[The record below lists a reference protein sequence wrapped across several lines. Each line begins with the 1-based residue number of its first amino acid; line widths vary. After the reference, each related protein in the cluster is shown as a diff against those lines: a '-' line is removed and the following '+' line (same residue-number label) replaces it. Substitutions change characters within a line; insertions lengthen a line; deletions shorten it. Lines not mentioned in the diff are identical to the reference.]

1 MKKMVLVF
9 LILLAN
15 LAFSQGSF
23 SLRLDP
29 LIVTKT
35 VSQGDKFSY
44 NIFLE
49 NADEF
54 NSVGIEAAVADVV
67 QDIEGNYNVAQAG
80 TTPYSAA
87 KWIKITPTNFTLQ
100 PAGGQ
105 VVTVEVSVPR
115 GTIGGR
121 YAAIV
126 FRIVPPSQKPDVMPD
141 AMGIAAQ
148 FQFQLPSYLELSV
161 EAGRKR
167 MEAYATEIEVQK
179 IGEIP
184 SLAEIKQTVG
194 DDANVFSVTVW
205 NKSNIH
211 VEVTGELTIK
221 TKEGRT
227 ISKIPLGAGRGVIL
241 PEAKVKI
248 RSITLKQFPAGT
260 YIAKGVVYYGG
271 HRPAMIESEFTIEE
285 DGTKISQTKASE
297 APMFYV
303 DPGNIELKT
312 LPGTFRSTTVE
323 ITNRGQ
329 QTANITTFIY
339 PLEYDVYGELVPTEE
354 RTKAPDWVEISPG
367 SFQLKPNQSRRIRI
381 TANPPKEALGGYY
394 FDVAFSSAT
403 ADVKTEFGAN
413 LLVYVGSDETIIKKI
428 LADFQLIKL
437 TENGLDID
445 LIVKNEGTIHLLPSI
460 TIGIE
465 KRIPPKEDPSGI
477 IFPAT
482 TQRLASASYTEETP
496 ILPKTERLFGVT
508 IPVKL
513 EPGEYDIV
521 ARIDFGVP
529 EPMLIKSTIKI
540 EGGEGQ

>member
-1 MKKMVLVF
+1 MLIIL

-15 LAFSQGSF
+15 LAFLQGTF
-23 SLRLDP
+23 NLRLDP
-29 LIVTKT
+29 MVVTKT

-54 NSVGIEAAVADVV
+54 NAVGIEVVVADVT
-67 QDIEGNYNVAQAG
+67 QDIDGNYNVIQAG
-80 TTPYSAA
+80 TTSYSAA
-87 KWIKITPTNFTLQ
+87 KWIKVTPANFTLQ

-105 VVTVEVSVPR
+105 IVTVDVSVPR
-115 GTIGGR
+115 GTVGGR
-121 YAAIV
+121 YAAVV
-126 FRIVPPSQKPDVMPD
+126 FRIVPPSQKPEVMSD

-148 FQFQLPSYLELSV
+148 FQFQIPSFLELSV

-167 MEAYATEIEVQK
+167 MEAYATDIEVQK

-184 SLAEIKQTVG
+184 SLAEVKQTIG

-227 ISKIPLGAGRGVIL
+227 ISKMPLGAGRGIIL
-241 PEAKVKI
+241 PETKVKI

-260 YIAKGVVYYGG
+260 YLAKGVIYYGG
-271 HRPAMIESEFTIEE
+271 HRPAVIETEFTVEE
-285 DGTKISQTKASE
+285 GGTKISQTKSNE

-303 DPGNIELKT
+303 DPGNIELKI

-329 QTANITTFIY
+329 QVANITTFIY
-339 PLEYDVYGELVPTEE
+339 PLEYDIHGELIPTEE
-354 RTKAPDWVEISPG
+354 RSKAPDWIEINPG

-381 TANPPKEALGGYY
+381 AANPPKEALGGYY
-394 FDVAFSSAT
+394 FDIAFSSAT

-413 LLVYVGSDETIIKKI
+413 LLVYVGSDETITKKI
-428 LADFQLIKL
+428 SADFQLIRL

-445 LIVKNEGTIHLLPSI
+445 LLVKNEGTIHLLPSV

-465 KRIPPKEDPSGI
+465 KRIPSREEQSGVI
-477 IFPAT
+477 LPAT
-482 TQRLASASYTEETP
+482 TQRIASASYTEETP
-496 ILPKTERLFGVT
+496 ILPKTDRLFSAT
-508 IPVKL
+508 MPIKL

-521 ARIDFGVP
+521 ARIDFGAS
-529 EPMLIKSTIKI
+529 EPLLLKGTIKI

>member
-1 MKKMVLVF
+1 MVLSLLIF
-9 LILLAN
+9 LIAN
-15 LAFSQGSF
+15 LAFSQGTF

-29 LIVTKT
+29 MVVTKN

-54 NSVGIEAAVADVV
+54 NPVGIEVLVADVV

-80 TTPYSAA
+80 TTNYSAA
-87 KWIKITPTNFTLQ
+87 KWIKVSPATFTLQ

-105 VVTVEVSVPR
+105 IITVEVTVPR
-115 GTIGGR
+115 GIVGGR

-126 FRIVPPSQKPDVMPD
+126 FRIVPPSQKPEVLPE

-148 FQFQLPSYLELSV
+148 FQFQLPSFLELVV

-179 IGEIP
+179 ITEIP
-184 SLAEIKQTVG
+184 SLAEIMQTVG
-194 DDANVFSVTVW
+194 KDANVFSATVV

-227 ISKIPLGAGRGVIL
+227 IAKMPLGAGRGVIL

-248 RSITLKQFPAGT
+248 RSITLQQLPAGT
-260 YIAKGVVYYGG
+260 YTAKGVIYYGG
-271 HRPAMIESEFTIEE
+271 HRPAIIETQFTIEE
-285 DGTKISQTKASE
+285 GSAKISQTKASE
-297 APMFYV
+297 APMFYIE
-303 DPGNIELKT
+303 PGNIELKA
-312 LPGTFRSTTVE
+312 LPGTFRSTTVQ

-329 QTANITTFIY
+329 QAADITTFVY
-339 PLEYDVYGELVPTEE
+339 PLEYDEYGELVPIEE
-354 RTKAPDWVEISPG
+354 RTKAPEWVEINPG

-394 FDVAFSSAT
+394 FDIVFSSAT
-403 ADVKTEFGAN
+403 EAIKTEFGAN
-413 LLVYVGSDETIIKKI
+413 LLVYVGSDETIVKK
-428 LADFQLIKL
+428 LTADFQLIKL
-437 TENGLDID
+437 TESGLEID
-445 LIVKNEGTIHLLPSI
+445 LMVKNDGTVHLLPSI
-460 TIGIE
+460 TIGVE
-465 KRIPPKEDPSGI
+465 KRIPPKEEESGI
-477 IFPAT
+477 ILPAT
-482 TQRLASASYTEETP
+482 TQRLATASYTEETP
-496 ILPKTERLFGVT
+496 ILPGTERFFGVAMP
-508 IPVKL
+508 IQL

-521 ARIDFGVP
+521 ARIDFGAN
-529 EPMLIKSTIKI
+529 EPILLRGTIKI
-540 EGGEGQ
+540 EGGEGK

>member
-1 MKKMVLVF
+1 MTVIL

-15 LAFSQGSF
+15 LAVSQGSF

-29 LIVTKT
+29 LVVTKT

-54 NSVGIEAAVADVV
+54 NSVGIEVVVADVV
-67 QDIEGNYNVAQAG
+67 QDIEGNYNIAEAG
-80 TTPYSAA
+80 TTLYSAA
-87 KWIKITPTNFTLQ
+87 KWVKVTPTNFTLQ

-105 VVTVEVSVPR
+105 VVTVEVNVPR
-115 GTIGGR
+115 GTVGGR

-126 FRIVPPSQKPDVMPD
+126 FRIVPPSQKPEVMPE

-167 MEAYATEIEVQK
+167 MEAYATQIEVQK

-211 VEVTGELTIK
+211 IEVTGELTIK

-241 PEAKVKI
+241 PDAKVKI

-260 YIAKGVVYYGG
+260 YVAKGVVYYGG
-271 HRPAMIESEFTIEE
+271 HRPAMIETEFTIEE
-285 DGTKISQTKASE
+285 TGAKISQAKVGE

-303 DPGNIELKT
+303 DPGNIELKV

-329 QTANITTFIY
+329 QNANITASIY
-339 PLEYDVYGELVPTEE
+339 PLEYDVYGELVPAEE
-354 RTKAPDWVEISPG
+354 RAKAPDWVEVNPG

-381 TANPPKEALGGYY
+381 TANPPKDMLGGYY
-394 FDVAFSSAT
+394 FDIAFSSAT
-403 ADVKTEFGAN
+403 VDVRTEFGAN
-413 LLVYVGSDETIIKKI
+413 LLVYVGADDTIVKKI
-428 LADFQLIKL
+428 LADFELIKL

-445 LIVKNEGTIHLLPSI
+445 LIIRNDGTIHLLPSI
-460 TIGIE
+460 TIGVE
-465 KRIPPKEDPSGI
+465 KRIPPKEEPSGI
-477 IFPAT
+477 ILPAT

-496 ILPKTERLFGVT
+496 VLPKTERLFGVT
-508 IPVKL
+508 MPIKL

-521 ARIDFGVP
+521 ARIDFGGV
-529 EPMLIKSTIKI
+529 EPLLIKRTIKI

>member
-1 MKKMVLVF
+1 MIFILLM
-9 LILLAN
+9 LLAN
-15 LAFSQGSF
+15 LAFFQGSF
-23 SLRLDP
+23 GVRLDP
-29 LIVTKT
+29 LLVTRT

-49 NADEF
+49 NGDEF
-54 NSVGIEAAVADVV
+54 NAVGIEVLIADVI
-67 QDIEGNYNVAQAG
+67 QDIEGNYNVAPAAS
-80 TTPYSAA
+80 TSYSAA
-87 KWIKITPTNFTLQ
+87 KWIKVTPSSFTLQ
-100 PAGGQ
+100 PGGGQ
-105 VVTVEVSVPR
+105 VVTVEVNVPR

-126 FRIVPPSQKPDVMPD
+126 FRLVPPSQKPEVMPD
-141 AMGIAAQ
+141 AMGMAAQ
-148 FQFQLPSYLELSV
+148 FQFQLPSYLELTV

-167 MEAYATEIEVQK
+167 IEAYATEIEVQK

-184 SLAEIKQTVG
+184 SLAEIKQTIG
-194 DDANVFSVTVW
+194 DDANVFSVTVF

-227 ISKIPLGAGRGVIL
+227 ISKIPLGAGTGVIL

-248 RSITLKQFPAGT
+248 RSITLRQLPVGT
-260 YIAKGVVYYGG
+260 YIAKGVIYYGG
-271 HRPAMIESEFTIEE
+271 HRPAIIETEFTVEE
-285 DGTKISQTKASE
+285 GGARISQTKTSE

-303 DPGNIELKT
+303 EPGNIELKT
-312 LPGTFRSTTVE
+312 LPGTFRSTTIE

-329 QTANITTFIY
+329 QTASITTSVY
-339 PLEYDVYGELVPTEE
+339 PLEYDVYGELIPTEE
-354 RTKAPDWVEISPG
+354 RAKAPEWVEISPG

-381 TANPPKEALGGYY
+381 TANPPKEALGGFY
-394 FDVAFSSAT
+394 FDIAFSSST
-403 ADVKTEFGAN
+403 SDLKTEFGAN
-413 LLVYVGSDETIIKKI
+413 LLIYVGSDDTVVRKI
-428 LADFQLIKL
+428 VADFQLIKL
-437 TENGLDID
+437 VEDGLEID
-445 LIVKNEGTIHLLPSI
+445 LMVKNEGTIHLLPTI

-482 TQRLASASYTEETP
+482 TQRLASASYTEETS
-496 ILPKTERLFGVT
+496 ILPKTERFFGVV
-508 IPVKL
+508 IPIKL

-521 ARIDFGVP
+521 ARIDFGGS
-529 EPMLIKSTIKI
+529 EPKLIRSVIKI